1 MSGGHYENMG
11 LLSGN
16 KPTGIRVQGGMTNKS
31 NSKPVVTPTG
41 AAPTAPSTAPAT
53 AAPLPALS
61 QITEQNGTQIV
72 SIPVRH
78 QWNANLKDPPSV
90 LPLEKVLA
98 KLGHNGN
105 DAHVSKIV
113 LKETHSNAPST
124 LKATVA
130 GVLPTDVNK
139 PLHTIDALRDTEGN
153 AFTYIVPPGK
163 TEHNKVLLDNPLP
176 PATDAVDFKDHV
188 QINQKDL
195 TKNVI
200 DLPFVAEL
208 IAVRPEEREWEAS
221 IVPLRAKGQ
230 RAADGQGSRRRRC
243 TNRVVARRVPELF
256 EGLHGQCRVQDP
268 KDQAR
273 SAQHYAQHLG
283 PNAGLWS
290 RSCRDCRARRSTR
303 QASRPRDQARSRL
316 CARVPHHTAQEIKHS
331 TTYPICIR
339 ALLHKS
345 LVNLDFDSC
354 TLTNTE

>member
-1 MSGGHYENMG
+1 MFVEATIQINHTVMSGGHYENMG

-188 QINQKDL
+188 QINQNDL

-200 DLPFVAEL
+200 DLPFLKNVQVPKEQSPDLYNFLYRNAQKGNVLQTAKVHEGADARIELSRDEYQNFLKGYTDNVASKIPKTKLDQHNITLNTWDQTQDFGRAVAET
-208 IAVRPEEREWEAS
+208 AVHAEARDKHLDPETKHE
-221 IVPLRAKGQ
+221 
-230 RAADGQGSRRRRC
+230 
-243 TNRVVARRVPELF
+243 VVSVLEY
-256 EGLHGQCRVQDP
+256 HI
-268 KDQAR
+268 
-273 SAQHYAQHLG
+273 
-283 PNAGLWS
+283 
-290 RSCRDCRARRSTR
+290 T
-303 QASRPRDQARSRL
+303 
-316 CARVPHHTAQEIKHS
+316 PHK
-331 TTYPICIR
+331 
-339 ALLHKS
+339 K
-345 LVNLDFDSC
+345 
-354 TLTNTE
+354 